1 MSNVNGSKYPES
13 EPSNDITKPIF
24 ITNQSPNNTKPMD
37 LSRLKIRK
45 QIEAYSNILSLF
57 ITQGRPM
64 EEK

>member
-45 QIEAYSNILSLF
+45 QIEA
-57 ITQGRPM
+57 
-64 EEK
+64 